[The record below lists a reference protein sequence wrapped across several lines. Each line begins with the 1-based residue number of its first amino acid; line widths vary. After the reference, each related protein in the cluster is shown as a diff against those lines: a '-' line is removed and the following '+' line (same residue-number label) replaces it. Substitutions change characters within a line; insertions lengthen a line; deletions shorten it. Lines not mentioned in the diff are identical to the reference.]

1 MYKRQKLGRQKNIP
15 VDVRIIAA
23 TNQPLEEMIRSGRF
37 REDLYYRLNVV
48 SIHIPPLRE
57 RGNDILL
64 LTDHY
69 LSVYNRKYHKDLHIS
84 GEVYQRFLAYAWPG
98 NVRQLQNVIESVVV
112 LSHGPVILLE
122 DLPEQIVAF
131 EPLPQ
136 SSPAAPAQT
145 AAAPPPETGTLA
157 EEMARHERQ
166 VIAAALARFPG
177 DRKRAMEALG
187 FSRRTFYRK
196 PSQHR
201 L

>member
-1 MYKRQKLGRQKNIP
+1 M
-15 VDVRIIAA
+15 
-23 TNQPLEEMIRSGRF
+23 
-37 REDLYYRLNVV
+37 
-48 SIHIPPLRE
+48 
-57 RGNDILL
+57 
-64 LTDHY
+64 
-69 LSVYNRKYHKDLHIS
+69 
-84 GEVYQRFLAYAWPG
+84 AYAWPG

-122 DLPEQIVAF
+122 DLPEEIVAF

-136 SSPAAPAQT
+136 SSPAAPPQT
-145 AAAPPPETGTLA
+145 AATPPPETGTLA

-187 FSRRTFYRK
+187 LSRRTFYRK
-196 PSQHR
+196 LSQHR